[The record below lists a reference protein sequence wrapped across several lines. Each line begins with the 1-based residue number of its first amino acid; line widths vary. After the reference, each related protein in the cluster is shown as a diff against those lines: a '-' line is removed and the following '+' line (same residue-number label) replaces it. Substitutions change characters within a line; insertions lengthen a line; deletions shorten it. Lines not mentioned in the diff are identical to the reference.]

1 VQTPKENTMPMKEDV
16 LVEETLPE
24 DREVPEVEVFGDE
37 AVIRLDSPEEPKER
51 RVRLPKTTWA

>member
-1 VQTPKENTMPMKEDV
+1 MPIEEDV

-24 DREVPEVEVFGDE
+24 EREIPEVEVFGDE
-37 AVIRLDSPEEPKER
+37 AVIRVETPEEPKER